1 MTRDEIIGRDQS
13 GGGMFAVMPSVV
25 MRDPELPMSA
35 KMLYGIITWRCNK
48 NAYCWCSNR
57 ELGEDLNLSAKRVS
71 ALLSL
76 LENNGHVEIE
86 IIRNAETGQVLRR
99 NIYPVVKSSRGILT
113 EPEPEDEPL
122 PGNEDTPP
130 PKNGDTPPPKNEDT
144 PPQECGDPP
153 LKNEEKKYKEETKR
167 ESNTPLPPKGEKRAS
182 KYDLAEDAKP
192 VLREYCGEDKELAWA
207 LASLIDVRREKRAI
221 NSKRGI
227 SALLAELDRL
237 SQGDRQQKLL
247 LLRQSTANSWK
258 SVFPLKGGYTTA
270 AAPSRV
276 QEEEGA
282 YDL

>member
-76 LENNGHVEIE
+76 LETNGHVEIE
-86 IIRNAETGQVLRR
+86 IIRNPETGQVLRR
-99 NIYPVVKSSRGILT
+99 NIYPIVKSSRGILT

-130 PKNGDTPPPKNEDT
+130 PKNEDT
-144 PPQECGDPP
+144 SPQECGDPP

-167 ESNTPLPPKGEKRAS
+167 KTNTPPPPKGEGNGKKPS

-192 VLREYCGEDKELAWA
+192 VLRAYCGTDDVLARA
-207 LASLIDVRREKRAI
+207 LADLIEMRRDLKAI
-221 NSKRGI
+221 NSKRAI
-227 SALLAELDRL
+227 NLLLGELDRL
-237 SQGDRQQKLL
+237 SDGDRELKIA
-247 LLRQSTANSWK
+247 LLRQSFLNSWK
-258 SVFPLKGGYTTA
+258 SVFPLKGGGGPTTVM
-270 AAPSRV
+270 STRV
-276 QEEEGA
+276 CEEEGTYA
-282 YDL
+282 L